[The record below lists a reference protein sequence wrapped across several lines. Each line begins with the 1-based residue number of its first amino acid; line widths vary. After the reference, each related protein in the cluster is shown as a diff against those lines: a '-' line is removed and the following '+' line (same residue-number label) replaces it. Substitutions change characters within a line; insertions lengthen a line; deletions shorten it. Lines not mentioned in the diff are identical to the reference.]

1 MKKIVKTTF
10 IAACIL
16 AAGSAHAQWGS
27 LTGILGVAKD
37 AVMGGGGGYDVNG
50 FVQKS
55 QNLSDLTSR
64 SLLALNAAFAADAE
78 LTQKRSALAAI
89 NQIADAKEKQTR
101 LAQLYKAESAETKR
115 MLDSGEF
122 EQRVGTL
129 DSEKKKLVGRALG
142 NFLIGS
148 LQAVSLAKDGQSIL
162 ARAGV
167 NPVELLNLLPVKD
180 ALPVLVQVGSDA
192 SGFVVGVIKLAK
204 GANIDVPVVKAD
216 SNPVDLAF

>member
-122 EQRVGTL
+122 EKRVGTL